1 MSSFVA
7 INKRQFLEKYYFS
20 PKAKVLNDYRQK
32 IFFLKNVR
40 LVIGALGIKLIR
52 NSCLIRGDE
61 A

>member
-7 INKRQFLEKYYFS
+7 INKRQFLEKS
-20 PKAKVLNDYRQK
+20 PNKEAKVLNEYRPK
-32 IFFLKNVR
+32 IFSRKTSDYSL
-40 LVIGALGIKLIR
+40 GALGIKLIR